1 MRRADRLLKT
11 VQILRRQRRPVTAQA
26 IAGELEVCER
36 TVYRDIAGL
45 MADGVP
51 IKGEAGIGYVLG
63 AGYDLPPLMFTA
75 DEIEALAVGMSWVES
90 RADAGLSNAARDVLA
105 KVGAVLPPPLAPM
118 LIERTVAA
126 PVFGRSPAI
135 DGVDVAL
142 IRQAVRERRKVRL
155 DYTDE
160 KGDRTR
166 RVVWPLAIGYFEL
179 SRILVA
185 WCEMRAAFRHFRTD
199 RMTGADVEAGRYPG
213 SRAKLMQ
220 AWRESEAIYSCRNVT
235 ASRN

>member
-1 MRRADRLLKT
+1 MRRADRLLRT
-11 VQILRRQRRPVTAQA
+11 VQILRRQRRPVTAMA
-26 IAGELEVCER
+26 IGEELEVCER

-45 MADGVP
+45 MANGVP

-63 AGYDLPPLMFTA
+63 AGYDLPPMMFTA

-90 RADAGLSNAARDVLA
+90 RADAGLSRAARDVLA
-105 KVGAVLPPPLAPM
+105 KVGAVLPPALAPM
-118 LIERTVAA
+118 LIERTVGA
-126 PVFGRSPAI
+126 PAFGRSSAT

-155 DYTDE
+155 DYSDE

-185 WCEMRAAFRHFRTD
+185 WCEMRSGFRHFRTD
-199 RMTGADVEAGRYPG
+199 RMRAVEIEPYRYPG
-213 SRAKLMQ
+213 ARAKLMQ
-220 AWRESEAIYSCRNVT
+220 AWRESEATYACRNLT
-235 ASRN
+235 ATRK